1 MKIQPTQIKL
11 SNRPNLKLEPNMTR
25 FESKMSNLIYNLD
38 VNLKRYNKPGRSVKC
53 TYNFPN
59 SFEKSENMFM
69 NLSDINGE

>member
-1 MKIQPTQIKL
+1 
-11 SNRPNLKLEPNMTR
+11 
-25 FESKMSNLIYNLD
+25 MSNLIYNLD